1 MKTVSRLLRY
11 EFEARIFVSFFI
23 VALACIISVVFFSRS
38 SPLYAAI
45 FGVVGLEK
53 YSSLMFLFASALLI
67 LTSVLRIWSG
77 SLLSSKTVMS
87 FKVQSD
93 SLVISG
99 PYLLVRNPIYFADL
113 LSLIAFS
120 LFLPLPGILI
130 PILFSIHYMRLIKYE
145 EIAFS
150 KIHPASYSNYL
161 EDVPRLIPTH
171 YSFTGFLRS
180 KPQIILNKD
189 GIRHNALY
197 CLFVPG
203 FIVGFFT
210 ESFLIVILTGIAGVV
225 DWAIV
230 HTKIGLRETSK
241 KQKASKVFN
250 GVLYS
255 QCWED
260 PQIDR
265 EAFNIQKVDVVF
277 SITSGGCNLLSFLI
291 DDPKTVIAL
300 DLNPHQNYLLEL
312 KMAAFRFLS
321 YDSMLR
327 FIGVREC
334 SNRIMN
340 YGFLRSVLPK
350 LAQNYWDKNLQ
361 MIEQGIIHC
370 GRYEDYMK
378 LLRQGL
384 RMIISERTIR
394 LFFETDDVKK
404 RKLLFESEWD
414 NRRWKFFTKVLLSR
428 KTMSLLFD
436 KAFFKYL
443 KTDFSFGEHF
453 TEKVK
458 EALTQLPTKENY
470 FLRYILLGKYDEN
483 HLPPYLRREHFETIK
498 SRLNRV
504 RIVTGSCDS
513 YFSQIPD
520 NSITKFNFTNVFE
533 WMSEEAFMSLLNETV
548 RVAKDDS
555 VITYR
560 NLLVPRK
567 HPDSLSISIHSE
579 DEFAEQL
586 HRKDLSF
593 IYDSYIVE
601 RINKQE
607 ITCATELLE
616 YRLAKS

>member
-1 MKTVSRLLRY
+1 MKTVSRILRF

-23 VALACIISVVFFSRS
+23 VALACIISAIFFSRS
-38 SPLYAAI
+38 SPIYVSI
-45 FGVVGLEK
+45 FGFIGLEK

-67 LTSVLRIWSG
+67 LTSLLRMWSG

-93 SLVISG
+93 SLIISG
-99 PYLLVRNPIYFADL
+99 PYLLVRNPIYFSDL
-113 LSLIAFS
+113 LSLTAFS

-130 PILFSIHYMRLIKYE
+130 PILFYIHYMRLIKYE

-150 KIHPASYSNYL
+150 NIHPASYEHYL
-161 EDVPRLIPTH
+161 EEVPRLIPTPN
-171 YSFTGFLRS
+171 SFAGFLKN
-180 KPQIILNKD
+180 KPQIILSKD

-197 CLFVPG
+197 SLFVPG

-210 ESFLIVILTGIAGVV
+210 ESFLTVVMIGIAGVV
-225 DWAIV
+225 DWAII
-230 HTKIGLRETSK
+230 HTKIGLPKHAK
-241 KQKASKVFN
+241 KQMSSKVFN

-265 EAFNIQKVDVVF
+265 EAFNIQKDDVVF

-334 SNRIMN
+334 SNRLMKYELI
-340 YGFLRSVLPK
+340 RSVLSKPAK
-350 LAQNYWDKNLQ
+350 NYWDKNLGLVNR
-361 MIEQGIIHC
+361 GIIHC

-378 LLRQGL
+378 LMRKCLRL
-384 RMIISERTIR
+384 IVSERTTR
-394 LFFETDDVKK
+394 RFFETQDINK
-404 RKLLFESEWD
+404 RELLFERKWN
-414 NRRWKFFTKVLLSR
+414 NRRWRIFTKVLLSR
-428 KTMSLLFD
+428 KTMSMLFD

-453 TEKVK
+453 SEKVK
-458 EALTQLPTKENY
+458 HALTQLPTKENY
-470 FLRYILLGKYDEN
+470 FLRYILLGNYDEN

-504 RIVTGSCDS
+504 RVVTCSCDN
-513 YFSQIPD
+513 YFKQMPE
-520 NSITKFNFTNVFE
+520 NSISKFNFTNVFE
-533 WMSEEAFMSLLNETV
+533 WMSEKEFMSLLNETI

-586 HRKDLSF
+586 HKKDLSF
-593 IYDSYIVE
+593 IYDGYIVE

-616 YRLAKS
+616 YRPTKS